1 IAALTGTAKTQ
12 YEELNKILFGVGEE
26 VKTNVS
32 DLAKHVV
39 EVADQLGLTGIFINF
54 KGGSGGGSSGRMQY
68 KAEGGTIDG
77 YSPHDKA
84 DNIVIKA
91 TAGEYMQPVKA
102 VQHYGVDVM
111 EAIRNREIPKEA
123 LQGFADGG
131 LVGGSTKEAS
141 LINFG
146 RWLQGQGYHVGEH
159 PSFGGVMAGA
169 HLSTA
174 RGGLHYVGKAI
185 DVNYDGLG
193 QQRENSAL
201 DAIIKAAE
209 RLGLGYIWRSAN
221 HYDHAHFDVSARR
234 RLNGQTISVAEG
246 LSDIITDDQGNTYD
260 QAFFNLLKEKKSF
273 RKFERSMDRWKILRD
288 NYEDDTLAKAVSMKV
303 AESIGASQDIEDYES
318 GRMSNGVERWRPM
331 VLQALDRM
339 NQPANLADVTLRRMM
354 QESSGNPRASNLWDS
369 NGKAGTPSKGLM

>member
-1 IAALTGTAKTQ
+1 
-12 YEELNKILFGVGEE
+12 
-26 VKTNVS
+26 
-32 DLAKHVV
+32 
-39 EVADQLGLTGIFINF
+39 
-54 KGGSGGGSSGRMQY
+54 
-68 KAEGGTIDG
+68 
-77 YSPHDKA
+77 
-84 DNIVIKA
+84 
-91 TAGEYMQPVKA
+91 
-102 VQHYGVDVM
+102 
-111 EAIRNREIPKEA
+111 
-123 LQGFADGG
+123 
-131 LVGGSTKEAS
+131 
-141 LINFG
+141 
-146 RWLQGQGYHVGEH
+146 
-159 PSFGGVMAGA
+159 
-169 HLSTA
+169 
-174 RGGLHYVGKAI
+174 GGLHYVGKAI
-185 DVNYDGLG
+185 DVNYDGFG

-354 QESSGNPRASNLWDS
+354 QESSGNPRAINLWDS
-369 NGKAGTPSKGLM
+369 NAKAGTPSKGLMQVIDPTFKAYRDRGLVNDIWNPMANIVASMRYALDRYGSLYSAYSRPGGYAEGGEIKKTDWYGSGALFKSPTKIGVGESGPEMVLPLNNQGAEFLSGVMRKNSNVAFKDAYTTRNSVPEVSKRISYNYKYDHSTNFTGPVSVMASDPNEMARKLEMKKREAALIGRRS